1 MKEYLEELLKKTEG
15 ISRIISWEARENANL
30 IWIEDTNKQA
40 QSFKLYL
47 NWIFGS
53 LRKKCF
59 GIASLKVK
67 ETCGGIS
74 REARG
79 DFFLG
84 NFKKEFSVKLH
95 RKPPEENFKN
105 ISGGAKV
112 LSRTFKEIH
121 EWIPAWIYVAVLAR
135 FS

>member
-1 MKEYLEELLKKTEG
+1 MWKNPREGLNKSKAILEGIFGGIIEKTEG

-79 DFFLG
+79 DFFFLG
-84 NFKKEFSVKLH
+84 NFKKEFSVKLLKLLKRWNSW
-95 RKPPEENFKN
+95 RKF
-105 ISGGAKV
+105 
-112 LSRTFKEIH
+112 
-121 EWIPAWIYVAVLAR
+121 
-135 FS
+135 